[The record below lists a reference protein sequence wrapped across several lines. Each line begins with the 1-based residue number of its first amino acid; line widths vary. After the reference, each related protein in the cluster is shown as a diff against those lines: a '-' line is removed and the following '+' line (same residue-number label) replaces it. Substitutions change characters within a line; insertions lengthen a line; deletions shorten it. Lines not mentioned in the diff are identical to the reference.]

1 MDGQTSN
8 ARVVGIGMSAG
19 GLDSLKE
26 LFAAMPAESGMA
38 FVVIQHLD
46 PSHVSY
52 MAELLAKQ
60 TEMAV
65 AQAEE
70 GMAVQA
76 NSVYTIPPNK
86 FLLIKENTLHLAAA
100 IKRDGIRMPIDFFFR
115 SLAQDQREKAIG
127 VLLSG
132 SGSDGTLGIRE
143 IHAAGGIVIVQEPET
158 AQFDFM
164 LRSAL
169 ATGLVDSA
177 LPPAQIGAALLQ
189 YVRQADAGAEEGPE
203 PEAVQDDIHSILGLL
218 AHQTGSDFHS
228 YKKNMVWRRIQ
239 RRMGLNQITDISD
252 YGRFLREKPDE
263 MTRLSKDMLI
273 GVTSFFRDPEA
284 FDELRIKV
292 ISPLVQERNSD
303 HPLRVWAVGCSTG
316 EEAYSIAMLI
326 REEMSRKQKIFPVQ
340 IFASDIDPDALK
352 CAREGTYPESI
363 AADVSDERLK
373 RFFTKK
379 DHSYQINKEVR
390 ESVTFAAHN
399 LIADPPFLKIDL
411 ISCRNLLIY
420 IEAEVQQKLQTAF
433 AFVLNPEGYLF
444 LGKSDGIPASGEFE
458 PVSKDFRI
466 YRRKSSA
473 ASRLGIFPM
482 RSPMPIG
489 LQARIDRQPSFKL
502 SDLNQEVLLK
512 HFDAAVVL
520 IDEAGGIL
528 HFYGPTHKYLSHPT
542 GDANLNLFEMVGNR
556 HSLKLRFAVEKAF
569 QENGTVT
576 LERVEFGEVG
586 SSNAANITISCCVPK
601 SGTRLAAAIFQ
612 EVRTA
617 LKPVPV
623 GISGEEA
630 GERDA
635 VITQLE
641 AENKSLKEDLQATID
656 GYQTSHEELTAANE
670 EVLAINEELQSTN
683 EELETSKEEQQ
694 SVNEELV
701 TVNNQLNEKVE
712 ELNQTNDDLANFLN
726 STDVGTIFLDTAFR
740 IRRFTPSV
748 TKFFNLIPSDV
759 GRPVDH
765 ISSKFIDVNLVTI
778 ADSVLK
784 NLSAIERQI
793 QSFDGSWYMMRCL
806 PYRTLNNVIDGVV
819 FTFGDVTMLKRSE
832 ESAQAARN
840 YAESIVET
848 IREPLLVLN
857 GELRV
862 VSANRAFYQTFRV
875 SPQDTENRLVYELGN
890 RQWDIPRLRQLL
902 ENILPHNT
910 KFDDFEVDFDFPN
923 IGQRSMLLN
932 ARRISNSADSTDLI
946 LLAIEDISER
956 KLAVELFKSEEQLRQ
971 KTLELEQ
978 QLIASGR
985 LVSLGEITASMAHE
999 FNNPLGIIMGFAEDL
1014 LSETDPASPQYKSLA
1029 IIDEETK
1036 RCEKII
1042 RSLLEFAR
1050 PTKVERRAIDVPSM
1064 VKNTLDLVANRLYKQ
1079 KIEQVMELEDHLAE
1093 VDADPSQ
1100 LEQVLVNLYLNA
1112 IDAMPDGGT
1121 LTVRAS
1127 EGLESVGNEKQ
1138 NMVIISVTDTGF
1150 GIEPENVPKI
1160 FHPFFTAKKKT
1171 GLGLGLPICERIVKN
1186 HGGKI
1191 EFESQP
1197 GTGTTFKIYLPLKR
1211 TSIDKD
1217 IPKNLQ

>member
-1 MDGQTSN
+1 MDTQDSDLI
-8 ARVVGIGMSAG
+8 VVGIGMSAG
-19 GLDSLKE
+19 GLESLKE
-26 LFAAMPAESGMA
+26 FFTAMPAYSGMA

-52 MAELLAKQ
+52 MAGLLAKH

-65 AQAEE
+65 AQIED
-70 GMAVQA
+70 GMVVRA

-86 FLLIKENTLHLAAA
+86 FLFIKKEKLHLAAPV
-100 IKRDGIRMPIDFFFR
+100 KRDGIRMPIDFFFR

-143 IHAAGGIVIVQEPET
+143 IHAAGGIVIVQEPAT

-164 LRSAL
+164 IQSAL

-177 LPPAQIGAALLQ
+177 LPPAQIAAALLQ
-189 YVRQADAGAEEGPE
+189 YVRQAEGRGREDPE
-203 PEAVQDDIHSILGLL
+203 PEAVQDDVHSILGLL
-218 AHQTGSDFHS
+218 ASQTGSDFHS

-252 YGRFLREKPDE
+252 YGRLLREKPDE
-263 MTRLSKDMLI
+263 MARLSKDMLI

-284 FDELRIKV
+284 FDELRIKG

-316 EEAYSIAMLI
+316 EEAYSIGILI
-326 REEMSRKQKIFPVQ
+326 REEMSRKQKNFPLQ
-340 IFASDIDPDALK
+340 IFASDIDPEALK

-363 AADVSDERLK
+363 AADVSEERLK

-379 DHSYQINKEVR
+379 DHFYQINKEIR

-399 LIADPPFLKIDL
+399 LIADPPFLKMDL

-420 IEAEVQQKLQTAF
+420 IESEMQQRLQRVFAF
-433 AFVLNPEGYLF
+433 ALNPDGYLF
-444 LGKSDGIPASGEFE
+444 LGKSDSIENKESFE
-458 PVSKDFRI
+458 PVSRNFKI
-466 YRRKSSA
+466 YRRKASA
-473 ASRLGIFPM
+473 TARVGNFPSRVG
-482 RSPMPIG
+482 MPAG
-489 LQARIDRQPSFKL
+489 FQPRIDKQPSFKL

-520 IDEAGGIL
+520 IDEGGGIL
-528 HFYGPTHKYLSHPT
+528 HFYGPTQKYLAHPA
-542 GDANLNLFEMVGNR
+542 GDANLNLFEMVENR

-569 QENGTVT
+569 RENGTVT
-576 LERVEFGEVG
+576 LEGVEFGQG
-586 SSNAANITISCCVPK
+586 WSSHAANITVSCCVPK
-601 SGTRLAAAIFQ
+601 SGTRLAAVIFQ
-612 EVRTA
+612 DVRTTM
-617 LKPVPV
+617 KPAPV
-623 GISGEEA
+623 GIPGAET
-630 GERDA
+630 GDRDA
-635 VITQLE
+635 VLTQLE
-641 AENKSLKEDLQATID
+641 AENKSLKDELQGTID

-670 EVLAINEELQSTN
+670 EALALNEELQSTN
-683 EELETSKEEQQ
+683 EELETSKEELQ

-726 STDVGTIFLDTAFR
+726 SAEVGTIFLDTAFC
-740 IRRFTPSV
+740 IRRFTPSA
-748 TKFFNLIPSDV
+748 TKLLSLIPLDL
-759 GRPVDH
+759 GRPVEH
-765 ISSKFIDVNLVTI
+765 ISSKFIDVNLVTV

-784 NLSAIERQI
+784 NLAAIEREV
-793 QSFDGSWYMMRCL
+793 QSSDGSWYMMRCL

-819 FTFGDVTMLKRSE
+819 FTFSDVTRLKRSE
-832 ESAQAARN
+832 ESMQAARN

-848 IREPLLVLN
+848 IREPLLVLDP
-857 GELRV
+857 GLFV
-862 VSANRAFYQTFRV
+862 VSANRAFYQTFQV
-875 SPQDTENRLVYELGN
+875 SPQDTENRHVYELGN
-890 RQWDIPRLRQLL
+890 RQWDIPRLRELL
-902 ENILPHNT
+902 EDILPHNT
-910 KFDDFEVDFDFPN
+910 KFDDFEVDFEFPI
-923 IGQRSMLLN
+923 IGPRTMLLN
-932 ARRISNSADSTDLI
+932 ARRISNLSDPTQLI
-946 LLAIEDISER
+946 LLAIEDFTER
-956 KLAVELFKSEEQLRQ
+956 KQAAELFKSEERLRQ

-999 FNNPLGIIMGFAEDL
+999 FNNPLGIIMGFAQDL

-1042 RSLLEFAR
+1042 GSLLEYTR
-1050 PTKVERRAIDVPSM
+1050 PTSAQLRATDVASLVKKSID
-1064 VKNTLDLVANRLYKQ
+1064 LLANRLYKQ
-1079 KIEQVMELEDHLAE
+1079 RIEPVTEIEEHLPQ
-1093 VDADPSQ
+1093 VDADPQQ

-1112 IDAMPDGGT
+1112 IDAMPKGGT
-1121 LTVRAS
+1121 LTVRAARAS
-1127 EGLESVGNEKQ
+1127 KSPENDTAGG
-1138 NMVIISVTDTGF
+1138 VIISVTDTGF
-1150 GIEPENVPKI
+1150 GIEPENLSKI

-1171 GLGLGLPICERIVKN
+1171 GLGLGLSICQRIVGN
-1186 HGGKI
+1186 HDGKI
-1191 EFESQP
+1191 DVESQLDK
-1197 GTGTTFKIYLPLKR
+1197 GTTFKIYLPPR
-1211 TSIDKD
+1211 A
-1217 IPKNLQ
+1217 